1 MCWRNVTILQRT
13 VVNLRAPACR
23 ALTSARAF
31 RQRHRQVDVP
41 RGMRQEPRHSIR
53 THTSQ
58 HHTKNNRIPYISH
71 ADQPRVLRRV
81 QHPPQ
86 NNSPCTPRNLAIP
99 YSRSLDSNRAL
110 VAACAR
116 EVSQPDAT
124 PAPTIAT
131 VHMPHSS
138 PARDGTRHSK
148 RHSKRAPHT
157 GSNTASLISL
167 VCRTGRRCGMRAR
180 HPFVWIAS
188 AGPIWRHRNRT
199 AASLIHHSRPPRPL
213 ILHHSDTR
221 PLYRSAATA
230 APPLQRRPP
239 HTDSCRVVL
248 CRRRVLR
255 RGRRRVCDVLIR

>member
-1 MCWRNVTILQRT
+1 MHSLLLARSGSGTDKSTCHVACGKSQDTASELTPLSTIPRT
-13 VVNLRAPACR
+13 IGYLTYHMQISRACSGVYSTLRKTTLPAPPA
-23 ALTSARAF
+23 
-31 RQRHRQVDVP
+31 
-41 RGMRQEPRHSIR
+41 
-53 THTSQ
+53 
-58 HHTKNNRIPYISH
+58 IS
-71 ADQPRVLRRV
+71 PSL
-81 QHPPQ
+81 
-86 NNSPCTPRNLAIP
+86 
-99 YSRSLDSNRAL
+99 SLDSNRAL

-199 AASLIHHSRPPRPL
+199 AASLIHHSRPPPL
-213 ILHHSDTR
+213 NPPPQRHTATLPQRRH
-221 PLYRSAATA
+221 RSAALLTRTHA
-230 APPLQRRPP
+230 E
-239 HTDSCRVVL
+239 
-248 CRRRVLR
+248 
-255 RGRRRVCDVLIR
+255 

>member
-13 VVNLRAPACR
+13 IVNLRAPACR

-41 RGMRQEPRHSIR
+41 RGMRQEPDTASELTPLSTIPR
-53 THTSQ
+53 TIGYLTYHMQ
-58 HHTKNNRIPYISH
+58 ISR
-71 ADQPRVLRRV
+71 ACSGVYSTLRKTTLPA
-81 QHPPQ
+81 PPAI
-86 NNSPCTPRNLAIP
+86 SPSL
-99 YSRSLDSNRAL
+99 SLDSNRAL

-199 AASLIHHSRPPRPL
+199 AASLIHHSRPPPL
-213 ILHHSDTR
+213 NPPPQRHTATLPQRRH
-221 PLYRSAATA
+221 RSAATA
-230 APPLQRRPP
+230 APPPQRR
-239 HTDSCRVVL
+239 HRSASLLTRTHAE
-248 CRRRVLR
+248 
-255 RGRRRVCDVLIR
+255 